1 MRTIDGYIAKSVFG
15 AVLVVQVLLL
25 GLDMMLALVN
35 ELDNLNKTY
44 QLSNAL
50 YYVLLSAPRRFY
62 DLVPVGVM
70 VGALI
75 GLGSLASNN
84 ELAVIRAAGVSI
96 TRIIWSVMKP
106 MLLIIAVTA
115 FIGEFVSPKTE
126 IDAQNYRLMKRWD
139 TNQTKGKSGVWLRDG
154 NDYFYF
160 QTIRTDGKLYGIHQ
174 QSFDETG
181 KSLLSISSADSGYYD
196 FEREGWVLNRVTK
209 TLISDSKLKTEVLEN
224 VFWGSELK
232 PDLMKVIIL
241 NQRYLAPSDLW
252 HYSQYL
258 KAQGLKSHEHEMAFW
273 QKVLMPVTISSLVLV
288 AASFVFGPLRSA
300 PAGTRVFSGVV
311 VGLVVKYIQDILGP
325 ASVVYGFD
333 PVWAVLTPAIGCALY
348 GIVLIRR
355 TG

>member
-96 TRIIWSVMKP
+96 ARIIWSVMKP

-139 TNQTKGKSGVWLRDG
+139 TSETKAKNGVWLRDG

-160 QTIRTDGKLYGIHQ
+160 HSIRTDGRLYGVQ
-174 QSFDETG
+174 RQTFKDDGST
-181 KSLLSISSADSGYYD
+181 LLSTSMAESGQYD
-196 FEREGWVLNRVTK
+196 FELRGWVLNKVIK
-209 TLISDSKLKTEVLEN
+209 TQFKNHKVNTENIER
-224 VFWGSELK
+224 VFWESDLK
-232 PDLMKVIIL
+232 PELMKVIII

-252 HYSQYL
+252 RYSQYL
-258 KAQGLKSHEHEMAFW
+258 KEQGLKSHEHEMAFW

>member
-1 MRTIDGYIAKSVFG
+1 MKTLDRYIAKSVFA
-15 AVLVVQVLLL
+15 AVLIVQMLLL

-35 ELDNLNKTY
+35 ELDNLNDSY

-50 YYVLLSAPRRFY
+50 YYVMLSAPRRFY

-106 MLLIIAVTA
+106 MLLIIMVTA
-115 FIGEFVSPKTE
+115 FVGEFISPKTE
-126 IDAQNYRLMKRWD
+126 VEAQNYRTMKRWD
-139 TNQTKGKSGVWLRDG
+139 TTNAAGKSGVWLRDG

-160 QTIRTDGKLYGIHQ
+160 RSIRTDGKLSGIQRH
-174 QSFDETG
+174 SFDEAG
-181 KSLLSISSADSGYYD
+181 KKLLSITYAQSGHYD
-196 FEREGWVLNRVTK
+196 FDKKGWVLDQAVKANIGTHRVVNEQ
-209 TLISDSKLKTEVLEN
+209 IPSIFWSSD
-224 VFWGSELK
+224 LK
-232 PDLMKVIIL
+232 PELMKVIIL
-241 NQRYLAPSDLW
+241 EQRYLAPSDLW
-252 HYSQYL
+252 RYSQYL
-258 KAQGLKSHEHEMAFW
+258 KDQGLKSHEHEMAFW
-273 QKVLMPVTISSLVLV
+273 QKVLLPLTLSSLVLV

-300 PAGTRVFSGVV
+300 PAGTRVFSGVI
-311 VGLVVKYIQDILGP
+311 VGLAVKYVQDILGP

-333 PVWAVLTPAIGCALY
+333 PVWAVLTPTIGCALY
-348 GIVLIRR
+348 GVFLIRR

>member
-1 MRTIDGYIAKSVFG
+1 MKTIDGYIAKSVFG
-15 AVLVVQVLLL
+15 AVLVVQLLLL

-35 ELDNLNKTY
+35 ELDNLNETY
-44 QLSNAL
+44 QLSNVL

-96 TRIIWSVMKP
+96 TRIIWAVMKP
-106 MLLIIAVTA
+106 MLMIIAVTA
-115 FIGEFVSPKTE
+115 FIGEFVSPKTAV
-126 IDAQNYRLMKRWD
+126 DAENYRLMKRWD

-154 NDYFYF
+154 SDYFYF
-160 QTIRTDGKLYGIHQ
+160 RSIRTDGQLYGIQ
-174 QSFDETG
+174 RQSFSADG
-181 KSLLSISSADSGYYD
+181 KTLLSTSVAKSGQYD
-196 FEREGWVLNRVTK
+196 FELKGWVLNDVIRTQLGRQHITSEAVGT
-209 TLISDSKLKTEVLEN
+209 
-224 VFWGSELK
+224 VFWPSDLK
-232 PDLMKVIIL
+232 PDLMKVIII

-252 HYSQYL
+252 RYSQYL
-258 KAQGLKSHEHEMAFW
+258 KGQGLKSHEHEMAFW
-273 QKVLMPVTISSLVLV
+273 QKVLMPLTISSLVLV